1 MTASAPGDSVKT
13 TPDPVDAG
21 AVTPLALSLGQLGH
35 ARLPAHAAERSG
47 YMPAAAAMEAAA
59 AAAAAAAATRHVEP
73 KVMVPFVSRAGVTP
87 REVQVRA

>member
-47 YMPAAAAMEAAA
+47 YRPAA

>member
-47 YMPAAAAMEAAA
+47 YKAAAAAMEAAA
-59 AAAAAAAATRHVEP
+59 AAAAATRHEEP